1 MSTWK
6 RAFLY
11 VIRKKVKTVLLFCV
25 LLAMS
30 TFILTGLS
38 IYKATDDSALSLR
51 QSVGGS
57 IRLELDESNEANWRY
72 QQAAGGMMVE
82 YVGTPITDKD
92 IQKIMS
98 IDGVKAYNGIGD
110 GDVYAKDFDFISG
123 FSFGAEFDDS
133 RLPSVTNSEYF
144 NFFTRKAFQLIEGR
158 HIKEDDDHAVLI
170 SSAVAEKNNLK
181 LGDTITVQCCFDNGD
196 YPDVKLKVVGI
207 YEYKGDTNPFQ
218 TTSTDK
224 RNRLII
230 DHKAMQEIMQR
241 DEIQYDNGVDFYVD
255 DPREIDRIA
264 KEIKNLDLD
273 WDCFSLTVDNSA
285 YEAVAA
291 SLTSMQRLIV
301 WLIVGCIVVSVSI
314 LILILSMWIKQRRYE
329 TGILLSIGIT
339 KGNIVF
345 QYIVEVLLIAVVAF
359 GLSYFT
365 SSLLSQGVSDLIFNQ
380 VAESQPIPEI
390 ELPDDGSEYLDITGQ
405 YIPYD
410 SSNMEMVESVQ
421 VNVNPN
427 NLLYVYVLGAFLIV
441 LSVSAASITVIQM
454 KPKKILSQMD

>member
-123 FSFGAEFDDS
+123 ISFGAEIDDS

-144 NFFTRKAFQLIEGR
+144 NFFTRKAFQLVEGR
-158 HIKEDDDHAVLI
+158 HIKEDDDHVVLI
-170 SSAVAEKNNLK
+170 SSAIAEKNNLK

-207 YEYKGDTNPFQ
+207 YEYKGDTNPFH

-273 WDCFSLTVDNSA
+273 WDCFSFTVDNSA

>member
-30 TFILTGLS
+30 TFILTGLC

-51 QSVGGS
+51 QSVGGR

-92 IQKIMS
+92 IQKIIS
-98 IDGVKAYNGIGD
+98 VDGVKAYNGIGD

-181 LGDTITVQCCFDNGD
+181 LGDTITVQCCFDSGD
-196 YPDVKLKVVGI
+196 YPDVELTVVGI
-207 YEYKGDTNPFQ
+207 YEYKGDTDSFQ

>member
-51 QSVGGS
+51 KSVGGS
-57 IRLELDESNEANWRY
+57 IRLELDESNGANWRY

-82 YVGTPITDKD
+82 YVGTPITDRD
-92 IQKIMS
+92 IQEIMS

-110 GDVYAKDFDFISG
+110 GSVYAKDFDFISG
-123 FSFGAEFDDS
+123 FSFGAGSDYS

-144 NFFTRKAFQLIEGR
+144 NFFTRKAFQLVEGR

-181 LGDTITVQCCFDNGD
+181 LGDTITVQCCYDSGD
-196 YPDVKLKVVGI
+196 YPDVKLTVVAI
-207 YEYKGDTNPFQ
+207 YEYKGDTDSFQ

-241 DEIQYDNGVDFYVD
+241 DEIQYDNGIDFYVN

-264 KEIKNLDLD
+264 KEIKHLDLD
-273 WDCFSLTVDNSA
+273 WNCFSLTVDNSA

-291 SLTSMQRLIV
+291 SLTSMQSLIV
-301 WLIVGCIVVSVSI
+301 WLIVGCIVVSVCI
-314 LILILSMWIKQRRYE
+314 LILILSMWIKQRRHE

-339 KGNIVF
+339 KGKIVF
-345 QYIVEVLLIAVVAF
+345 QYIVEVLLVEVVAF

-365 SSLLSQGVSDLIFNQ
+365 SGLISQGVSDLIFNQ
-380 VAESQPIPEI
+380 VAESQPMPEM

-410 SSNMEMVESVQ
+410 TSNMEMVESVQ

-427 NLLYVYVLGAFLIV
+427 NLFYVYVFGAFLIV

>member
-1 MSTWK
+1 MSTLK

-11 VIRKKVKTVLLFCV
+11 TMRKKTKTLILFLVLV
-25 LLAMS
+25 TIS

-38 IYKATDDSALSLR
+38 IYKAADDSALSLR

-57 IRLELDESNEANWRY
+57 IRLELDKSNNKNWRY
-72 QQAAGGMMVE
+72 QQAAGGMLVE
-82 YVGTPITDKD
+82 YVGTPITDRD

-123 FSFGAEFDDS
+123 ISFGAEIDDS

-144 NFFTRKAFQLIEGR
+144 NFFTRKAFQLVEGR
-158 HIKEDDDHAVLI
+158 HIKKDDDHVVLI
-170 SSAVAEKNNLK
+170 SSAIAEKNNLK

-207 YEYKGDTNPFQ
+207 YEYKGDTNPYH

-390 ELPDDGSEYLDITGQ
+390 ELPDDGPEYLDITGQ

>member
-92 IQKIMS
+92 IQKIIS
-98 IDGVKAYNGIGD
+98 VDGVKAYNGIGD

-123 FSFGAEFDDS
+123 ISFGAEIDDS

-144 NFFTRKAFQLIEGR
+144 NFFTRKAFQLVEGR
-158 HIKEDDDHAVLI
+158 QIKEDDDHVVLI
-170 SSAVAEKNNLK
+170 SSAIAEKNNLK

-207 YEYKGDTNPFQ
+207 YEYKGDTNPYH

>member
-1 MSTWK
+1 MSIWK

-11 VIRKKVKTVLLFCV
+11 VIRKKVKTILLFFA

-30 TFILTGLS
+30 TFVLTGLS
-38 IYKATDDSALSLR
+38 IYKAADDSALSLR
-51 QSVGGS
+51 RSVGGS
-57 IRLELDESNEANWRY
+57 IRLELDESNGANWQY

-98 IDGVKAYNGIGD
+98 LDGVKAYNGIGD
-110 GDVYAKDFDFISG
+110 GSVYAKDFDFISG
-123 FSFGAEFDDS
+123 FSFGAGSDYS

-144 NFFTRKAFQLIEGR
+144 NFFTRKMFQLIEGR

-181 LGDTITVQCCFDNGD
+181 IGDTITVQCCYDSGD
-196 YPDVKLKVVGI
+196 YPDVELTVVGI
-207 YEYKGDTNPFQ
+207 YEYKGDTDSFQ

-241 DEIQYDNGVDFYVD
+241 EEIQYDNGIDFFVD

-264 KEIKNLDLD
+264 GEIKNLDLD
-273 WDCFSLTVDNSA
+273 WDCFALTVDNSA

-291 SLTSMQRLIV
+291 SLLSMQKLTV
-301 WLIVGCIVVSVSI
+301 WLIVGCMVVSVGI
-314 LILILSMWIKQRRYE
+314 LILILSMWIKQRKYE

-339 KGNIVF
+339 KGRIVF
-345 QYIVEVLLIAVVAF
+345 QYILEVLVIAVVAF
-359 GLSYFT
+359 GLSYYT
-365 SSLLSQGVSDLIFNQ
+365 SSLISQGISDLIFNQ
-380 VAESQPIPEI
+380 AAESQPMPEI
-390 ELPDDGSEYLDITGQ
+390 EVPDDGSEYLDITGQ

-410 SSNMEMVESVQ
+410 TSNMEMVESVE
-421 VNVNPN
+421 VNVSPN
-427 NLLYVYVLGAFLIV
+427 NLLYIYVFGTFLIV
-441 LSVSAASITVIQM
+441 FSVLASSVTVIRM

>member
-1 MSTWK
+1 MSTLK

-11 VIRKKVKTVLLFCV
+11 TMRKKTKTLILFLVLV
-25 LLAMS
+25 TIS

-38 IYKATDDSALSLR
+38 IYKAADDSALSLR

-57 IRLELDESNEANWRY
+57 IRLELDENNRKNWQY
-72 QQAAGGMMVE
+72 QQAAGGMLVD
-82 YVGTPITDKD
+82 YVGAPITDED

-98 IDGVKAYNGIGD
+98 IDGIKAYNGLGD
-110 GDVYAKDFDFISG
+110 GSVFAKDFSFISG
-123 FSFGAEFDDS
+123 FSFGAGSDYS
-133 RLPSVTNSEYF
+133 RLPSVTDSEYF
-144 NFFTRKAFQLIEGR
+144 NFFTRKAFQLVEGR
-158 HIKEDDDHAVLI
+158 HIKEGDDHVVLI
-170 SSAVAEKNNLK
+170 STAIAEKNALK
-181 LGDTITVQCCFDNGD
+181 LGDTITVQCCYDSGN
-196 YPDVKLKVVGI
+196 YPDVSLTIIGI
-207 YEYKGDTNPFQ
+207 YAYEADNEFN

-241 DEIQYDNGVDFYVD
+241 DEIQYDNGIDFYVD

-291 SLTSMQRLIV
+291 SLTSMQSLIV
-301 WLIVGCIVVSVSI
+301 WLIVGCIVVSVCI

-345 QYIVEVLLIAVVAF
+345 QYIVEVLVIAVVAF
-359 GLSYFT
+359 GVSYFT
-365 SSLLSQGVSDLIFNQ
+365 SGLISQGVSDLIFNQ
-380 VAESQPIPEI
+380 VAESQPMPEM

-410 SSNMEMVESVQ
+410 TSNMEMVESVE
-421 VNVNPN
+421 VKVIPN
-427 NLLYVYVLGAFLIV
+427 HLLYIYVFGVLLVV

-454 KPKKILSQMD
+454 KPKKILAQMD